1 MIGAWML
8 SALVVGTLCAL
19 GALVTDATLS
29 LRRGVPVRWVWGGAL
44 LLAALLPVVHGLSWP
59 RCGVEPQTSG
69 APGTVAEEK
78 TLPGQAKVDS
88 RSRRVRETVG
98 VGGTVDAVRRAVAA
112 AIVIP
117 VVSHPVARVMIIAWI
132 AATLLLAAGVA
143 WSLCRL
149 HRDRRRW
156 ERAMVHGVPVL
167 ISDGLGPALVGVFRP
182 EMVLPRWVLALDE
195 LSVQTILVHEQ
206 EHRRAGDTRL
216 IASGI
221 AIAIA
226 MPWNLALWWMV
237 HRLLRA
243 VEFDCDARVI
253 ARGMHRAR
261 YAELLLGAWAHA
273 ADDRRLLPTAAF
285 AERHSKLGQRVTH
298 MLRQEPR
305 GMVMKSITGT
315 AAVALISAA
324 LIAAPSAQ
332 LAQAV
337 SQGAP
342 PSKQPYGPMPLVV
355 IDGVV
360 RADLNTAAA
369 LKADGSSRT
378 GDAKL
383 ATIQNVDSAQAV
395 RLYGAVA
402 ARGAMVAWTQGYV
415 NRGGAILPSSVALP
429 GPVPAMPESA
439 TPEEIGALQTARLT
453 EGLTLT
459 DAQQAGIRR
468 IVVGSIASLKG
479 LRGPGFVRM
488 ERGVVLLDERNAAI
502 RRVLADPTLVARF
515 DARMQEPG
523 QRPRAISLHE
533 AADVEVRFN
542 ILSGVPASDGEL
554 QSAVAIVERSL
565 AEEVALFRRTP
576 ADTAA
581 HRALFDRRIA
591 GVRGVLDS
599 PAKRLAFDARLPA
612 IRRLFRPW

>member
-8 SALVVGTLCAL
+8 SALLIGVLCAL
-19 GALVTDATLS
+19 AALVGDATLS
-29 LRRGVPVRWVWGGAL
+29 LRRGLPVRGVWVGAL
-44 LLAALLPVVHGLSWP
+44 LLAALLPVLRGTTSLRHGNAP
-59 RCGVEPQTSG
+59 RPSDPVIL
-69 APGTVAEEK
+69 A
-78 TLPGQAKVDS
+78 DS
-88 RSRRVRETVG
+88 RDTPPSQVEGAGRGGISSSPVG
-98 VGGTVDAVRRAVAA
+98 VRPAVDAIRRAMEAAVVMPAMSRAVAQW
-112 AIVIP
+112 IV
-117 VVSHPVARVMIIAWI
+117 VCWLVATA
-132 AATLLLAAGVA
+132 LLAAGMI
-143 WSLCRL
+143 WSLRRL
-149 HRDRRRW
+149 HRDRQGW
-156 ERAMVHGVPVL
+156 ARATVHGVPVL
-167 ISDGLGPALVGVFRP
+167 ISDGLGPALVGVFRT
-182 EMVLPRWVLALDE
+182 EIVLPRWVLALDD
-195 LSVQTILVHEQ
+195 LSVQTILVHED

-221 AIAIA
+221 ALAIA
-226 MPWNLALWWMV
+226 MPWNLSLWWMV

-273 ADDRRLLPTAAF
+273 ADDRRLMPTAAF

-342 PSKQPYGPMPLVV
+342 PSQQPYGPMPLIV

-360 RADLNTAAA
+360 RADLNTATA

-383 ATIQNVDSAQAV
+383 ATMQNVDSAQAV
-395 RLYGAVA
+395 RLYGASA
-402 ARGAMVAWTQGYV
+402 ARGAIVAWTIGYV
-415 NRGGAILPSSVALP
+415 NRGGAILPTSMAQP
-429 GPVPAMPESA
+429 GPVPAMPASA
-439 TPEEIGALQTARLT
+439 TTEEIGALQAARLT

-459 DAQQAGIRR
+459 DTQQREIRR
-468 IVVGSIASLKG
+468 IVVASVAALKE

-488 ERGVVLLDERNAAI
+488 EQGVVLLDERDSAV
-502 RRVLADPTLVARF
+502 RRLLAEPTLVARF
-515 DARMQEPG
+515 DARMREPG
-523 QRPRAISLHE
+523 QRPRAISLQE
-533 AADVEVRFN
+533 AADVEVRWS

-554 QSAVAIVERSL
+554 HAAIAVVERSL

-576 ADTAA
+576 KDMAA
-581 HRALFDRRIA
+581 QRALFERRIVD
-591 GVRGVLDS
+591 VRGVLDS
-599 PAKRLAFDARLPA
+599 DSKRVAFDARLPA